1 MIYDTHVEFRYER
14 HFSGICP
21 FICDAVVKYITLEFF
36 SVKVCLIRMFLFPF
50 CRKLFPNENPPGA
63 LHTAMFLPTL
73 EAQSSN
79 DQLKKWA
86 KAAKNYVILGTY
98 AQTEMGHGL

>member
-1 MIYDTHVEFRYER
+1 MLYRCAVLDDTYILYSLMFFIA
-14 HFSGICP
+14 FS
-21 FICDAVVKYITLEFF
+21 
-36 SVKVCLIRMFLFPF
+36 
-50 CRKLFPNENPPGA
+50 RKFFPNENPPGA

-73 EAQSSN
+73 EAQAAN

-86 KAAKNYVILGTY
+86 KAAKNYFILGTY